1 MPRGISGCH
10 CHIPVA
16 AAHASQIEQQLFPGG
31 NRAHFRQ
38 QPMRH
43 LRQIVV
49 DRAPGSEMTVEI
61 LRGTERMTM
70 SITVGKRPR
79 DIP

>member
-1 MPRGISGCH
+1 MFAIWLTVRISGCH

-38 QPMRH
+38 QPMR
-43 LRQIVV
+43 Q
-49 DRAPGSEMTVEI
+49 DRLTNYAGEREDSPIAAMLSSAVLI
-61 LRGTERMTM
+61 L
-70 SITVGKRPR
+70 
-79 DIP
+79 